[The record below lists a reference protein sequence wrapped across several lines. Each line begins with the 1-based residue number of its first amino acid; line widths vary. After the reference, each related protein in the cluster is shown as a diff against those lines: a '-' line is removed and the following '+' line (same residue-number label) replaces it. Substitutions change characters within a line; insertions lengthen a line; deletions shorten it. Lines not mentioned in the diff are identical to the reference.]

1 MLRRLAEY
9 ALDINALSRLS
20 RSVAKAIGGNLHGPL
35 TRFHLALLSNATTD
49 LVVPAL
55 VASAARYGVALSVAP
70 APFGMTVQAAMD
82 PTASIWSPL
91 PDGVLVQLDYRAFFG
106 DLAWDDA
113 PEERVE
119 TALAQL
125 DQIISPFKEAGVAV
139 FLQSLAVPPQRF
151 LGSADMAHASSLA
164 AMIRQFNGRLARDV
178 IGAGVY
184 LVDIETLA
192 AEFGLSHWFSS
203 QQWFLAR
210 LPFAQDAVPAYAD
223 RVARV
228 IGAVRG
234 RSRKVLVLDLDN
246 TLWGGVIGDDGI
258 KGIRL
263 GQGDPVGEAH
273 LEVQKAAAELR
284 NRGILLAISSK
295 NDDNVAMEA
304 IRKHPDMVLMDTDF
318 AATAIN
324 WSDKASNIE
333 QLAKELSLGLD
344 SFVFMDDNPAER
356 AQVRTALPDVAVLEL
371 PKDAGHYADL
381 LRSCGLFEA
390 TSLLQEDRQ
399 RADQYRANADREK
412 LKLQSRDISSFLES
426 LDMSAS
432 FTCDP
437 EADWSRFTQLINKS
451 NQFNLTTRRYTE
463 SDILQFVRTPRT
475 LALQVRLKDRFG
487 DNGMISAIMCRP
499 EVDIWHIETWVM
511 SCRVLGR
518 RVEAAV
524 LNALVEEAR
533 KAQVRTLRGVFIASG
548 RNDMVRE
555 HYLRLGFR
563 PVEQSPDQT
572 SWEID
577 VATYVPLPVPIR
589 CDAREA

>member
-1 MLRRLAEY
+1 MASVAGLGWLQDKPLEFRQLCAAADEATTANGRALRRLAEH

-20 RSVAKAIGGNLHGPL
+20 RSVGKAIDSGLQTPL

-49 LVVPAL
+49 LIQPAL
-55 VASAARYGVALSVAP
+55 IASAARYGVALSVSP

-82 PTASIWSPL
+82 PTASIWTPM
-91 PDGVLVQLDYRAFFG
+91 PDGVLLQLDYRAFFG

-113 PEERVE
+113 PDERIE
-119 TALAQL
+119 AALAQVE
-125 DQIISPFKEAGVAV
+125 QIITPFREAGVAV
-139 FLQSLAVPPQRF
+139 FLQSLAIPPQRL

-164 AMIRQFNGRLARDV
+164 AMTRQFNGRLARDV
-178 IGAGVY
+178 VGAGIY
-184 LVDIETLA
+184 LIDIEALA
-192 AEFGLSHWFSS
+192 SELGVANWFSA

-246 TLWGGVIGDDGI
+246 TLWGGVIGDDGV

-284 NRGILLAISSK
+284 SRGILLAISSK
-295 NDDNVAMEA
+295 NDDSVAMEA
-304 IRKHPDMVLMDTDF
+304 IRKHPDMVLKDTDF

-356 AQVRTALPDVAVLEL
+356 AQVRAALPDVAVLEL
-371 PKDAGHYADL
+371 PKDAGTYAEL

-399 RADQYRANADREK
+399 RAE
-412 LKLQSRDISSFLES
+412 
-426 LDMSAS
+426 
-432 FTCDP
+432 
-437 EADWSRFTQLINKS
+437 
-451 NQFNLTTRRYTE
+451 
-463 SDILQFVRTPRT
+463 
-475 LALQVRLKDRFG
+475 
-487 DNGMISAIMCRP
+487 
-499 EVDIWHIETWVM
+499 
-511 SCRVLGR
+511 
-518 RVEAAV
+518 
-524 LNALVEEAR
+524 
-533 KAQVRTLRGVFIASG
+533 
-548 RNDMVRE
+548 
-555 HYLRLGFR
+555 
-563 PVEQSPDQT
+563 
-572 SWEID
+572 
-577 VATYVPLPVPIR
+577 
-589 CDAREA
+589 